1 MKQFSL
7 SLTKGSAHL
16 GKRDFDFFFSSSFSC
31 FPAMSDKNEAARS
44 VSLTI
49 TRGQLKNFQLEQS
62 ATEILVWIN
71 TCIDSPIAFNDDQ
84 ATTASDQLM
93 EALKSGVILSK
104 V

>member
-1 MKQFSL
+1 MSHKSEAGRSL
-7 SLTKGSAHL
+7 SLTL
-16 GKRDFDFFFSSSFSC
+16 
-31 FPAMSDKNEAARS
+31 
-44 VSLTI
+44 

-93 EALKSGVILSK
+93 EALKSGVVLCKVQKELSFSFFQSRK
-104 V
+104 NKQTNRMK